1 MGKYFADGVIDLY
14 FLKDGQMFS
23 KIVFEYNGCYFHKHN
38 CRFDDPE
45 KMAEVE
51 TRRQYYLKRGFY
63 PVFVWECE
71 WMASAPR
78 EFYDRYD
85 YYRNMKENN
94 LFCDHRRALNGGRT
108 NNLKF
113 THIATENEEIRY
125 LDFTSLYPYVL
136 SRRSFPGS
144 HPKIFKKDFP
154 SIDTVFGF
162 VSCKVLP
169 PKNLYIPVLPY
180 NSKGK
185 LTFPLCRTCAD
196 ERNNNSCHHSDDDR
210 CLTGTFVSVE
220 LQKALEKGYKIIEIY
235 ELLHYDRIIDDLFKE
250 YINVWYKI
258 KAEASGY
265 PANCQTPEE
274 KAKYLTDFER
284 IEGLK
289 LDNVEPNPGLR
300 TTAKLMLNSF
310 WGKLAQR
317 PDLPQTRIVK
327 QYEELWD
334 LINNESIDIIGDIL
348 IEDQMLLSFKYKDP
362 QDARVGNTSVAI
374 AAFVTAYAR
383 LKLYEELEKIE
394 ASSEGSVLY
403 FDTGIKYVIK
413 FIILS

>member
-1 MGKYFADGVIDLY
+1 MGKYYADGVIDRN
-14 FLKDGQMFS
+14 FRKDGQTFT

-38 CRFDDPE
+38 CRFNDPE

-51 TRRQYYLKRGFY
+51 TRRQYYIKRGFY

-71 WMASAPR
+71 WLASAPQ
-78 EFYDRYD
+78 EFYDRYE
-85 YYRNMKENN
+85 YHRNMKDNN
-94 LFCDHRRALNGGRT
+94 LYCDPRRALNGGRT

-113 THIATENEEIRY
+113 THEAKENEEIRY

-136 SRRSFPGS
+136 SRRSFPRS
-144 HPKIFKKDFP
+144 HPKLFKKDFP

-169 PKNLYIPVLPY
+169 PKKLDLPVLPY

-185 LTFPLCRTCAD
+185 LIFPLCRTCAD
-196 ERNNNSCHHSDDDR
+196 TRNNNSCHHSIDDR
-210 CLTGTFVSVE
+210 CLTATFVSVE
-220 LQKALEKGYKIIEIY
+220 LQKALQLGYKIIDIY
-235 ELLHYDRIIDDLFKE
+235 EILHYDRKTDDLFKE
-250 YINVWYKI
+250 YIDVWYKV
-258 KAEASGY
+258 KAEASGF
-265 PANCQTPEE
+265 PANCQTQKDKEN
-274 KAKYLTDFER
+274 YLTDFEKV
-284 IEGLK
+284 EGIQ
-289 LDNVEPNPGLR
+289 LDKEKVKPNPGLR

-317 PDLPQTRIVK
+317 PDLPQTRIIK
-327 QYEELWD
+327 QYDELWD
-334 LINNESIDIIGDIL
+334 LINNESIEILGDIL
-348 IEDQMLLSFKYKDP
+348 IEEQMLLSFKYKDP

-394 ASSEGSVLY
+394 ASNKGSVLY
-403 FDTGIKYVIK
+403 FDTGMKRFK
-413 FIILS
+413 FIDN